1 MSVILSVCR
10 GISGLG
16 LQWGSAGGG
25 QHVGGAGVAQRYLCC
40 SAAALGGR
48 AADSLEINLLPFP
61 FQTIHDQILQEYRKI
76 KKVSANFWPSMRASG
91 WSPEGLKGAGHSLP
105 STGPGLQS
113 VSAHL
118 CAARACARSAA
129 FVVQRGFVCSV
140 CVCSLC
146 IVCWGASSCEQHG
159 AKEGTHEMGAS
170 APQVRAVCVT
180 WGRWAARCCRS
191 GAAVPGRH

>member
-1 MSVILSVCR
+1 MILSACR

-76 KKVSANFWPSMRASG
+76 KKVSANFWPSMRLLGGERCRSFIAKHRTRPPKRVST
-91 WSPEGLKGAGHSLP
+91 SLC
-105 STGPGLQS
+105 SS
-113 VSAHL
+113 SL
-118 CAARACARSAA
+118 CKKCCLRCSER
-129 FVVQRGFVCSV
+129 VCVQCVCSV
-140 CVCSLC
+140 CVQF
-146 IVCWGASSCEQHG
+146 VH
-159 AKEGTHEMGAS
+159 
-170 APQVRAVCVT
+170 CVL
-180 WGRWAARCCRS
+180 GS
-191 GAAVPGRH
+191 FQL

>member
-1 MSVILSVCR
+1 MILSVCR

-76 KKVSANFWPSMRASG
+76 KKVSANFWPSMRLLGGERCRSFIAKHRTRPPKRQHIFVQLELVQEVLPSLFR
-91 WSPEGLKGAGHSLP
+91 EGL
-105 STGPGLQS
+105 
-113 VSAHL
+113 
-118 CAARACARSAA
+118 CA
-129 FVVQRGFVCSV
+129 V
-140 CVCSLC
+140 CVC
-146 IVCWGASSCEQHG
+146 
-159 AKEGTHEMGAS
+159 
-170 APQVRAVCVT
+170 AVCALCA
-180 WGRWAARCCRS
+180 GELP
-191 GAAVPGRH
+191 AVSSTEQRRGHMKWVPLPHK